1 MYSKIK
7 VTLKDLLL
15 YLLIVM
21 CYHAYLSLYKKGKVT
36 LCPALD
42 LDIIDEHL
50 VVGLFS
56 VDAEPE
62 PEKEEP
68 KDDREFVH
76 KGLAQRSFERV
87 WTVTDDTKVGSVS
100 FDDGLLVVELNKIV
114 PDHHAR
120 KDYL

>member
-1 MYSKIK
+1 MVYSKIK

-15 YLLIVM
+15 YLLIVT

-62 PEKEEP
+62 PEFSRGRQI
-68 KDDREFVH
+68 DVSQ
-76 KGLAQRSFERV
+76 GNLV
-87 WTVTDDTKVGSVS
+87 NLGIVVGDGNCTSRLSV
-100 FDDGLLVVELNKIV
+100 DV
-114 PDHHAR
+114 PSSDVPVR
-120 KDYL
+120 PIQG